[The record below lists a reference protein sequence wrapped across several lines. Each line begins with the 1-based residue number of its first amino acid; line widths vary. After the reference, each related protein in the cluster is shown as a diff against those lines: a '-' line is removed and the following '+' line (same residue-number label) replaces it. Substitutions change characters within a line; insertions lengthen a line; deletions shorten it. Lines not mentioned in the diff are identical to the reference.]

1 MERLKLGAPGL
12 RSHFCSS
19 EVDGISEVPPQM
31 LPDRCIPVSYV
42 PLMYKVIKTYLIH
55 RIQSIMGYILSGG
68 NRMALYST
76 MPEWDNSLN

>member
-1 MERLKLGAPGL
+1 
-12 RSHFCSS
+12 
-19 EVDGISEVPPQM
+19 M

>member
-12 RSHFCSS
+12 RTSVLVKLMAFPSTF
-19 EVDGISEVPPQM
+19 PPQM

-76 MPEWDNSLN
+76 MPEWDNSFN